1 MNLDEV
7 LDAWR
12 SQDQAPLYGVDEGR
26 LQQSAPRGGG
36 KRRRGLVIEAR
47 ITYGFAALVFAGL
60 ASVFVLMLFDDDPR
74 TWWDFLIVTL
84 GVAAAV
90 FAAANLYIGRTRLAL
105 RERHFGASLHH
116 ELGRH
121 VALLD
126 YELSRTW
133 RVSAITRTMLP
144 FYLCTLALYLSI
156 WRINNEPFK
165 WGTDGFP
172 LLVMGGAMWY
182 GAWIA
187 RHAAQDVL
195 PRKRRPGVSWEASCP
210 TRSRPGH
217 LCRPSFKPR
226 SG

>member
-1 MNLDEV
+1 MTYWTRGDRRTRRRST
-7 LDAWR
+7 AWTKAGCSRR
-12 SQDQAPLYGVDEGR
+12 S
-26 LQQSAPRGGG
+26 GGG
-36 KRRRGLVIEAR
+36 GQAAPGTGDRGAHHLRFRRPDVCRPGVGIRADALRRRSAHLVGLPDR
-47 ITYGFAALVFAGL
+47 
-60 ASVFVLMLFDDDPR
+60 DPR
-74 TWWDFLIVTL
+74 RGRRRVRRGESVL
-84 GVAAAV
+84 
-90 FAAANLYIGRTRLAL
+90 GRTRLAL

-182 GAWIA
+182 GA
-187 RHAAQDVL
+187 
-195 PRKRRPGVSWEASCP
+195 
-210 TRSRPGH
+210 
-217 LCRPSFKPR
+217 
-226 SG
+226 

>member
-1 MNLDEV
+1 MNLDDL

-12 SQDQAPLYGVDEGR
+12 SQDEAPLYGVDEDR
-26 LQQSAPRGGG
+26 LQQALREEEA

-47 ITYGFAALVFAGL
+47 ITYAFAALVFAGL
-60 ASVFVLMLFDDDPR
+60 AVVFALMLYDDDPR
-74 TWWDFLIVTL
+74 TWWDFLIVTI

-105 RERHFGASLHH
+105 RERDFGASLHH
-116 ELGRH
+116 ELVRH

-172 LLVMGGAMWY
+172 LLAASGAMWY
-182 GAWIA
+182 AAWIA
-187 RHAAQDVL
+187 RHAAHDVL
-195 PRKRRPGVSWEASCP
+195 PRKRRLEELLEKLDA
-210 TRSRPGH
+210 R
-217 LCRPSFKPR
+217 
-226 SG
+226 

>member
-26 LQQSAPRGGG
+26 LQQALREEEA

-60 ASVFVLMLFDDDPR
+60 ALVFVLMIYDDDPR
-74 TWWDFLIVTL
+74 TWWDFVIVTL

-105 RERHFGASLHH
+105 RERQFGASLHH

-172 LLVMGGAMWY
+172 LLAMSGAMWY

-195 PRKRRPGVSWEASCP
+195 PRKRRLEELLEKLDA
-210 TRSRPGH
+210 R
-217 LCRPSFKPR
+217 
-226 SG
+226 

>member
-7 LDAWR
+7 LDVWR
-12 SQDQAPLYGVDEGR
+12 SQDQAPLYDVNGGR
-26 LQQSAPRGGG
+26 LQQALREEEAR
-36 KRRRGLVIEAR
+36 RRRGLVIEAR

-60 ASVFVLMLFDDDPR
+60 AIIFALMLYDDDPR
-74 TWWDFLIVTL
+74 TWWDFVIVSL

-90 FAAANLYIGRTRLAL
+90 FAAANLYIGRRRLAL

-133 RVSAITRTMLP
+133 QVSAITRTMLP
-144 FYLCTLALYLSI
+144 FFLFTLALYLAI

-172 LLVMGGAMWY
+172 LLAMSGVMWY
-182 GAWIA
+182 SAWIA
-187 RHAAQDVL
+187 RQAAQDML
-195 PRKRRPGVSWEASCP
+195 PRKRRLEE
-210 TRSRPGH
+210 
-217 LCRPSFKPR
+217 LLEKPDAR
-226 SG
+226 

>member
-1 MNLDEV
+1 MNLDEA

-12 SQDQAPLYGVDEGR
+12 SQDQSPLYSVDEGR
-26 LQQSAPRGGG
+26 LQQALREEEAR
-36 KRRRGLVIEAR
+36 RRRGLVLEAR
-47 ITYGFAALVFAGL
+47 VTYGLSALIFAGLALVFA
-60 ASVFVLMLFDDDPR
+60 LMLYDDDPR
-74 TWWDFLIVTL
+74 TWWDFLIVTF

-121 VALLD
+121 VALLN

-172 LLVMGGAMWY
+172 LLVMSGDVVRRVDRAARGA
-182 GAWIA
+182 GRAATKAPA
-187 RHAAQDVL
+187 RRAAGEA
-195 PRKRRPGVSWEASCP
+195 RRAVGWGQEAP
-210 TRSRPGH
+210 
-217 LCRPSFKPR
+217 PSAR
-226 SG
+226 A

>member
-1 MNLDEV
+1 MNLDDV

-12 SQDQAPLYGVDEGR
+12 SQDQAPLYDVDGDR
-26 LQQSAPRGGG
+26 LQQTLREEEA
-36 KRRRGLVIEAR
+36 KRRRGLVVEAR
-47 ITYGFAALVFAGL
+47 LTYGLAALALAGL
-60 ASVFVLMLFDDDPR
+60 AFVFALMLFDDDPR
-74 TWWDFLIVTL
+74 TWWDFVIVTL

-90 FAAANLYIGRTRLAL
+90 FAAANLYIGRRRLAL
-105 RERHFGASLHH
+105 RERHFGASLHD

-144 FYLCTLALYLSI
+144 FYLCTLALYLAI

-172 LLVMGGAMWY
+172 ILAMGGAMWY

-187 RHAAQDVL
+187 RHAAQDML
-195 PRKRRPGVSWEASCP
+195 PRKRRLEELLEKLDA
-210 TRSRPGH
+210 R
-217 LCRPSFKPR
+217 
-226 SG
+226 

>member
-7 LDAWR
+7 MDAWR
-12 SQDQAPLYGVDEGR
+12 SQDRAPLYGVDEGR
-26 LQQSAPRGGG
+26 LRQALRNEEA
-36 KRRRGLVIEAR
+36 KRRRGVVIEAR
-47 ITYGFAALVFAGL
+47 LTYGLVAVVFVGLAFVFA
-60 ASVFVLMLFDDDPR
+60 LMLYDDDPR

-90 FAAANLYIGRTRLAL
+90 FAAATLYIDRTHLAL

-116 ELGRH
+116 ELARH

-144 FYLCTLALYLSI
+144 FSLCTLALYLAI

-172 LLVMGGAMWY
+172 ILATGGAMWY

-187 RHAAQDVL
+187 RHAAQDML
-195 PRKRRPGVSWEASCP
+195 ARKRRLEELLEKLDA
-210 TRSRPGH
+210 R
-217 LCRPSFKPR
+217 
-226 SG
+226 

>member
-1 MNLDEV
+1 VKTRKPLPGTKAAYYFITRSSLCIGAIDGSRQRLLDRSPKVVSVIGFDAQAVAKLATEALHHESREV

-26 LQQSAPRGGG
+26 LQQALREEVA

-47 ITYGFAALVFAGL
+47 ITDGFAALVFAGL
-60 ASVFVLMLFDDDPR
+60 ALVFALMLYDDDPR

-90 FAAANLYIGRTRLAL
+90 FAAANLYIGRTRLAP
-105 RERHFGASLHH
+105 RVRHFGASLHH

-121 VALLD
+121 VALRD

-156 WRINNEPFK
+156 WRINNEPFR
-165 WGTDGFP
+165 T
-172 LLVMGGAMWY
+172 
-182 GAWIA
+182 
-187 RHAAQDVL
+187 
-195 PRKRRPGVSWEASCP
+195 
-210 TRSRPGH
+210 
-217 LCRPSFKPR
+217 
-226 SG
+226 

>member
-1 MNLDEV
+1 MHLDEV

-26 LQQSAPRGGG
+26 LQQALREEEA

-47 ITYGFAALVFAGL
+47 TTYGFATLMFAGL
-60 ASVFVLMLFDDDPR
+60 ALLFALMFYDDDPR

-84 GVAAAV
+84 GAAAAV
-90 FAAANLYIGRTRLAL
+90 FAAANLHIGRRRLAL
-105 RERHFGASLHH
+105 RERQFGASLHD

-133 RVSAITRTMLP
+133 RMSAITRTMLP
-144 FYLCTLALYLSI
+144 FYLCALALYLSI
-156 WRINNEPFK
+156 WRINNEPFN
-165 WGTDGFP
+165 WGTDGFQ
-172 LLVMGGAMWY
+172 LVVMSGAMWY
-182 GAWIA
+182 AAWIA

-195 PRKRRPGVSWEASCP
+195 SRRHRLEELLEKLDA
-210 TRSRPGH
+210 R
-217 LCRPSFKPR
+217 
-226 SG
+226 

>member
-7 LDAWR
+7 LNAWR

-26 LQQSAPRGGG
+26 LQQALREEEA

-47 ITYGFAALVFAGL
+47 LTYGFAALVFAGL
-60 ASVFVLMLFDDDPR
+60 AFVFALMLYDDDPR

-84 GVAAAV
+84 GGAAAV
-90 FAAANLYIGRTRLAL
+90 FAAANLYIGRMRLAL
-105 RERHFGASLHH
+105 RERHFGASLQH

-121 VALLD
+121 VALLN

-133 RVSAITRTMLP
+133 RVSAITRTLLP
-144 FYLCTLALYLSI
+144 FYLCTLALYLAI

-172 LLVMGGAMWY
+172 ILAMGGAMWY

-187 RHAAQDVL
+187 RHAAQDML
-195 PRKRRPGVSWEASCP
+195 PRKRRLEELLEKLDA
-210 TRSRPGH
+210 R
-217 LCRPSFKPR
+217 
-226 SG
+226 

>member
-12 SQDQAPLYGVDEGR
+12 TQDQAPLYGVDGGR
-26 LQQSAPRGGG
+26 LQQALREEEA
-36 KRRRGLVIEAR
+36 RRRRRLVIEAR
-47 ITYGFAALVFAGL
+47 ITYGVAALVFAGL
-60 ASVFVLMLFDDDPR
+60 AFIFALMLYDDDPR
-74 TWWDFLIVTL
+74 SWWDFVIVTF
-84 GVAAAV
+84 GVAAVV
-90 FAAANLYIGRTRLAL
+90 FAAANLNIGRRRLAL
-105 RERHFGASLHH
+105 RQRRFGASLHD

-172 LLVMGGAMWY
+172 LLVMSGAMWY

-195 PRKRRPGVSWEASCP
+195 PRKRRLEELLEKLDA
-210 TRSRPGH
+210 R
-217 LCRPSFKPR
+217 
-226 SG
+226 